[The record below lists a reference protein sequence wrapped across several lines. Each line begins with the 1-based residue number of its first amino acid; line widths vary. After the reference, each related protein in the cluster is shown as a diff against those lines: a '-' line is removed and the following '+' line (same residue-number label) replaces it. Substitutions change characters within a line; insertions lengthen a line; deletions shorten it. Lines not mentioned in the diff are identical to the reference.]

1 MSDALVIRH
10 AHREPMPSELGENA
24 ASDFDENQVQIS
36 LEGFESTRKFGLSLL
51 GKYDAIC
58 HSPVSRCK
66 QTAQQLA
73 LSSGI
78 PVVSELNFLSSKFF
92 DQLLVA
98 NEIDKKIIVAEM
110 LDGSGIGYDKNHLFE
125 KMHFL
130 LRRFQNF
137 SDIKGRVIYV
147 THDWWISL
155 FLSFH
160 TPLYRQIGYDIWPD
174 FLQGFSLCHKD
185 RQIVYRDEPFSL
197 PDAYP
202 ALIVRTQNM
211 TSWPRP
217 N

>member
-51 GKYDAIC
+51 GKYDAIY
-58 HSPVSRCK
+58 HSPVLRCK
-66 QTAQQLA
+66 QTAEQLA

-98 NEIDKKIIVAEM
+98 NEIDKKNIVAEM

-137 SDIKGRVIYV
+137 SDFKGRVIYV

-185 RQIVYRDEPFSL
+185 RQIIYRDARYSL
-197 PDAYP
+197 PDACS
-202 ALIVRTQNM
+202 A
-211 TSWPRP
+211 
-217 N
+217 